1 MNSSTLA
8 VLSALAAFGPAP
20 VPVAAP
26 PSAPIALAAPQ
37 APGRDY
43 VLAPAGREV
52 PRDAF
57 YDALMSARVICV
69 GEKHDEASQHLAQAE
84 AVAQVAER
92 DPVVVVG
99 LEMVSQDQQPILDGF
114 LSGRTSETEFAA
126 WWNKTWGFD
135 YSMYKPIFDVARARR
150 LRMVGLNAPIGLV
163 VAVARHGL
171 SSLTP
176 AERAQLPASIA
187 ESSDARYRGYVQ
199 SELVGHHLPPD
210 ALARMIEAQSVW
222 NETMGAKAAE
232 LAASSRVL
240 VLAGQ
245 GHMLWG
251 AGIPESARRRGVAAA
266 AVALPYPL
274 DGAAKS
280 SAEEL
285 ARLRDPKTDD
295 LALADGFILI
305 PR

>member
-1 MNSSTLA
+1 MNSS
-8 VLSALAAFGPAP
+8 ALALLSILAASGPAP
-20 VPVAAP
+20 VPVATP
-26 PSAPIALAAPQ
+26 PSAPVAPAPSQ

-43 VLAPAGREV
+43 VLAPDAREV
-52 PRDAF
+52 PREAF
-57 YDALMSARVICV
+57 YDALLSARVICV

-84 AVAQVAER
+84 AVAQIADR
-92 DPVVVVG
+92 DPSVVVG

-114 LSGRTSETEFAA
+114 LSGRTSESEFSS
-126 WWNKTWGFD
+126 WWNKNWGFD
-135 YSMYKPIFDVARARR
+135 YSMYKPIFDAARARH
-150 LRMVGLNAPIGLV
+150 LRMVGLNAPIALV
-163 VAVARHGL
+163 VAVARGGL
-171 SSLTP
+171 SGLTP
-176 AERAQLPASIA
+176 AERAQLPATIA
-187 ESSDARYRGYVQ
+187 ESSDARYRRYVQ
-199 SELVGHHLPPD
+199 AELLGHHLPPD
-210 ALARMIEAQSVW
+210 ALARMIEAQAVW
-222 NETMGAKAAE
+222 NETMGAKAAQ

-274 DGAAKS
+274 DGAAQ
-280 SAEEL
+280 SAPDEL
-285 ARLRDPKTDD
+285 ARLRDPKNDD